1 MKKITLKLALKKIQD
16 EENIILRCNKMTHN
30 SLKCYEWQKYIKQN
44 WKMGI
49 MKVKN
54 RIILHPRIKFI
65 YMYN

>member
-1 MKKITLKLALKKIQD
+1 MNKISLKLALKKIQD
-16 EENIILRCNKMTHN
+16 EENIILRCNKMTHK
-30 SLKCYEWQKYIKQN
+30 SLKCYEWQKFIKNN

-54 RIILHPRIKFI
+54 RIILHPKIKFI

>member
-1 MKKITLKLALKKIQD
+1 MKKISLKLALKKIQNQED
-16 EENIILRCNKMTHN
+16 IILRCNKMTHN
-30 SLKCYEWQKYIKQN
+30 SLKCYEGQKFINSN
-44 WKMGI
+44 WKIWI